1 MSSPPPPPSRTRW
14 YLIGAA
20 ALLLVGAAVV
30 RRAAGPAGAVGAIAS
45 RWNRTSIS
53 QSVVVERVQAVAK
66 LVSSETSLRDVVVY
80 ENTWMGSTKRS
91 LVVVSGK
98 VLAGIDLA
106 AGADVRVDDAARRIT
121 ITLPHASVLAVDIT
135 GMSTYDER
143 RGLWNPFV
151 PQDRDL
157 IYQQARTQL
166 LHAANE
172 LRVAAHAEES
182 AKRLLEGLFTTD
194 GYTAEVTFVPRLE
207 MPTR

>member
-1 MSSPPPPPSRTRW
+1 MTSRSVSRW
-14 YLIGAA
+14 YLLGVAV
-20 ALLLVGAAVV
+20 LLLLGVAIARWAVAPV
-30 RRAAGPAGAVGAIAS
+30 AGIRGIAS
-45 RWNRTSIS
+45 RFDRTTLT

-66 LVSSETSLRDVVVY
+66 LVSSETSMRDVVVY
-80 ENTWMGSTKRS
+80 ENTFLGSTKRS
-91 LVVVSGK
+91 LVVVTGK
-98 VLAGIDLA
+98 VLAGIDLD
-106 AGADVRVDDAARRIT
+106 AGTAVRVDDAARRIS
-121 ITLPHASVLAVDIT
+121 ITLPHASVLAVDIS
-135 GMSTYDER
+135 GLSTYDER
-143 RGLWNPFV
+143 RGLWNPFL